1 MHVNYS
7 GQDMSIVE
15 LGWII
20 GLHAAMAIW
29 LGVLASAWRGRNVWA
44 WIGIGLLTSFI
55 GLAMLARS
63 KRLLLLPRR
72 VETEMHLQHMDGTSL
87 TQ

>member
-1 MHVNYS
+1 MLTNYS

-15 LGWII
+15 LGWTI
-20 GLHAAMAIW
+20 GLHAAMAVW
-29 LGVLASAWRGRNVWA
+29 LGVLASAWKGRNAWA
-44 WIGIGLLTSFI
+44 WIGIGLLTSII
-55 GLAMLARS
+55 GLAMLARLT
-63 KRLLLLPRR
+63 RLPAAPRR